1 MALAKNQKK
10 IRGQKYLTAFVL
22 VLVLTMLFLPILMV
36 TAIVVKH
43 IIIVFVGV
51 PLVFGAF
58 TTSGFW
64 LNFVVIHILFAYI
77 VGQKE
82 KDRTE
87 RLRKQ
92 RVRDL
97 TRGR

>member
-1 MALAKNQKK
+1 MSL
-10 IRGQKYLTAFVL
+10 GQLVMDKDRIKYIYQY
-22 VLVLTMLFLPILMV
+22 LFLM
-36 TAIVVKH
+36 
-43 IIIVFVGV
+43 IIVFVGV
-51 PLVFGAF
+51 PLIFGAF

-87 RLRKQ
+87 RLRKKKLK
-92 RVRDL
+92 DL

>member
-1 MALAKNQKK
+1 MALGDLVIDKDRKK
-10 IRGQKYLTAFVL
+10 YIYQY
-22 VLVLTMLFLPILMV
+22 LFLI
-36 TAIVVKH
+36 A
-43 IIIVFVGV
+43 IVFVGI

-87 RLRKQ
+87 RLRKKKLK
-92 RVRDL
+92 DL

>member
-1 MALAKNQKK
+1 MS
-10 IRGQKYLTAFVL
+10 IGQIVMDKDRKQYIYQY
-22 VLVLTMLFLPILMV
+22 LFL
-36 TAIVVKH
+36 

-64 LNFVVIHILFAYI
+64 TNFVVIDICFAFLI
-77 VGQKE
+77 ERKE
-82 KDRTE
+82 KE
-87 RLRKQ
+87 RAERIRKK

-97 TRGR
+97 TRGRR

>member
-1 MALAKNQKK
+1 MAFRDLIIDEYRKK
-10 IRGQKYLTAFVL
+10 YIYQY
-22 VLVLTMLFLPILMV
+22 LFLI
-36 TAIVVKH
+36 A
-43 IIIVFVGV
+43 IVFVGI

-64 LNFVVIHILFAYI
+64 LNFAVVHILFAYI

-87 RLRKQ
+87 RLRKKKL
-92 RVRDL
+92 RDL

>member
-1 MALAKNQKK
+1 MSL
-10 IRGQKYLTAFVL
+10 GQLVMDKDRIKYIYQY
-22 VLVLTMLFLPILMV
+22 LFLM
-36 TAIVVKH
+36 
-43 IIIVFVGV
+43 IIVFAGV
-51 PLVFGAF
+51 PLVFGPY

-87 RLRKQ
+87 RLRKKKLK
-92 RVRDL
+92 DL

>member
-1 MALAKNQKK
+1 MAFRDLIIDDYRKRYIYQ
-10 IRGQKYLTAFVL
+10 Y
-22 VLVLTMLFLPILMV
+22 LFL
-36 TAIVVKH
+36 

-64 LNFVVIHILFAYI
+64 TNFVVIHICFAFLI
-77 VGQKE
+77 ERKE
-82 KDRTE
+82 KE
-87 RLRKQ
+87 RAEKLRKK

-97 TRGR
+97 TRGRR